1 MTDGAKTIDFS
12 ITEDGKIV
20 DLTDKS
26 HSVYN
31 QIKRGDIEG
40 VKIGA
45 GTHKRL
51 AGVPFR
57 ITNKTTGE
65 SHIVVTDNN
74 GQFSTASSWASHKV
88 NTNAGKSSEDGV
100 WFGTSEPDD
109 SKGAL
114 LYDTYVIEELKCD
127 SNARFKLIPAFEVV
141 VSRNKVTVDLGT
153 LTDEYEKE
161 ITIHTTATD
170 KKTGEKMI
178 VAGKAIKIVNKVT
191 LDGLEVGTKYKLSG
205 WQMLKE
211 ENAELLIDGKRVDN
225 DYTFTADSEKM
236 TVEITYSFVLIL
248 Q

>member
-1 MTDGAKTIDFS
+1 MQNFIFISPNFPTNYWQFCRELKNDGMNVLGIGDQPYDELKPELKDS
-12 ITEDGKIV
+12 LNEYYKVGSLENYDE
-20 DLTDKS
+20 
-26 HSVYN
+26 VY
-31 QIKRGDIEG
+31 RA
-40 VKIGA
+40 VA
-45 GTHKRL
+45 
-51 AGVPFR
+51 
-57 ITNKTTGE
+57 
-65 SHIVVTDNN
+65 
-74 GQFSTASSWASHKV
+74 FSTASSWASHKV

-127 SNARFKLIPAFEVV
+127 SNAGFKLIPAFEVV
-141 VSRNKVTVDLGT
+141 VSRNKVTVNLGT

-178 VAGKAIKIVNKVT
+178 VAGKDIKIVDKVT

-211 ENAELLIDGKRVDN
+211 ENAELLIDGKCV
-225 DYTFTADSEKM
+225 DSEEYEQLEQNARCAER
-236 TVEITYSFVLIL
+236 TGFQPS
-248 Q
+248 